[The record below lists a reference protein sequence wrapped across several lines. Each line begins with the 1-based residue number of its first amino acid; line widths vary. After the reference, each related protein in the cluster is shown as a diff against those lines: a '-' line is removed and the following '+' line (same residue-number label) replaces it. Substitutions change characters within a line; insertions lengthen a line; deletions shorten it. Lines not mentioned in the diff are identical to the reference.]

1 MSDIIKQAHEKLEK
15 ELKDFKGD
23 QKSKAVS
30 LHVAKTLQKFCET
43 EKFASTVVASEKTL
57 SDCCMQITAGS
68 GNYISD
74 IEVYSKAAKFY
85 FPDSK
90 ITFNMEIS
98 IEGQSAVIDEKDI
111 AEIAKTAKA
120 KDNVKTNNT
129 KENEL
134 EDQEDI
140 EDESGADEDYNDIPK
155 APKTPKVPKQPK
167 EKQSE
172 QNSLQ
177 ISLFEL

>member
-1 MSDIIKQAHEKLEK
+1 MSDIIKQAQEKLEK
-15 ELKDFKGD
+15 ELKDFKGN

-30 LHVAKTLQKFCET
+30 SHVAKTLHKFCET
-43 EKFASTVVASEKTL
+43 EKFASVVVAAVKTL

-90 ITFNMEIS
+90 ITFNMGIS
-98 IEGQSAVIDEKDI
+98 IEGQSATIDEKDI
-111 AEIAKTAKA
+111 AEIAKTAKVKDNAKA
-120 KDNVKTNNT
+120 KDT
-129 KENEL
+129 KETEV

-140 EDESGADEDYNDIPK
+140 EDESGADEENNDTPK
-155 APKTPKVPKQPK
+155 APKTPKVPKHPK